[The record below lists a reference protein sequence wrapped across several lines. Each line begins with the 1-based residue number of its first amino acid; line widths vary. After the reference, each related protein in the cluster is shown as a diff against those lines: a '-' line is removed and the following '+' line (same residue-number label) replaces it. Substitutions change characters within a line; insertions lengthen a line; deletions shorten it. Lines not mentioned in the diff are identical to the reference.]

1 MKKLA
6 IAGASLALA
15 AMPVVGVFAEP
26 TPVSFTDDL
35 TITVNPGCTIQE
47 TTGTGGS
54 PAGTHND
61 RSFAATIV
69 AGDYKVLRAGE
80 AASGSTTEKAMEI
93 ICNSTDDSKQWT
105 VSATSINEGKLQ
117 VEGDTSKFIAGG
129 VATSGAT
136 STWAY
141 SVDGG
146 TNWNPVAAT
155 MATVKTG
162 TASTTATEFNPIYQ
176 VYVAPTQAAGQY
188 KGSVTYTVALP

>member
-6 IAGASLALA
+6 IASASLALA
-15 AMPVVGVFAEP
+15 AMPVAGVFAAA
-26 TPVSFTDDL
+26 TPKSFTDDL

-54 PAGTHND
+54 AAGTHND

-69 AGDYKVLRAGE
+69 AGEWKELRAGE
-80 AASGSTTEKAMEI
+80 AASGSTEEKAMEI
-93 ICNSTDDSKQWT
+93 VCNSTDDSKQWT

-117 VEGDTSKFIAGG
+117 VDGDATKFIAGG
-129 VATSGAT
+129 TAISGNA

-141 SVDGG
+141 SVDDG

-162 TASTTATEFNPIYQ
+162 TASTTATPFNPIYR

-188 KGSVTYTVALP
+188 KGSVTYTVNLP